1 MFRSFSKMK
10 ILACLNV
17 SDKNPSRSKKTK
29 ARPKNLAEPTE
40 KFSSINMR
48 PELTTKVIIHATGP
62 EDDLN
67 QNQESMRAAKI
78 ISTVH
83 GETSKSFLVEL
94 VE

>member
-1 MFRSFSKMK
+1 
-10 ILACLNV
+10 
-17 SDKNPSRSKKTK
+17 
-29 ARPKNLAEPTE
+29 
-40 KFSSINMR
+40 MR

-83 GETSKSFLVEL
+83 GETSKSFLVEII
-94 VE
+94 E